1 MKKFKVVITET
12 SSKLVEV
19 QANNEQEALAKVEE
33 MYENCEVVLDW
44 NDFDET
50 DYTIIEAK
58 EYVEE

>member
-1 MKKFKVVITET
+1 MKKFKIVITET
-12 SSKLVEV
+12 SSKVVEV
-19 QANNEQEALAKVEE
+19 QANNENEALETVKE

>member
-33 MYENCEVVLDW
+33 MYENCEI
-44 NDFDET
+44 

>member
-1 MKKFKVVITET
+1 MKKIKVVITET

-33 MYENCEVVLDW
+33 MYENCEIVLDW
-44 NDFDET
+44 NDLDEI

>member
-1 MKKFKVVITET
+1 MKKFKVVIKET

-33 MYENCEVVLDW
+33 MYENCEIVLDW
-44 NDFDET
+44 NDLYDI

>member
-33 MYENCEVVLDW
+33 MYENCEIVLDW
-44 NDFDET
+44 NDLDEI
-50 DYTIIEAK
+50 DYTIIETK
-58 EYVEE
+58 EYVEK